1 MATLEL
7 PHWEATPS
15 IAHRIIEGVGKF
27 PFCRRFFLGGGTS
40 LALRL
45 GHRVSHDF
53 DFFSDSDRVQED
65 TRDEILES
73 LKSSFPDLEIA
84 TNTLGDLTLS
94 IMGHDVGFYSYR
106 YSMLET
112 GDDLLGIK
120 VAGLLDVASMKL
132 DAIAGRGARRDFYDL
147 YFLAHIFPLE
157 RLFEYA
163 EQKYTYTR
171 DFPMM
176 VLPYLNDFRN
186 ADEQSQ
192 QVDLLTP
199 LDWEDVK
206 IFFRAETKRLS
217 QLWFLPP
224 DR

>member
-1 MATLEL
+1 MASLEL
-7 PHWEATPS
+7 PHWEAAPS
-15 IAHRIIEGVGKF
+15 VAPKLVETIGKF
-27 PFCRRFFLGGGTS
+27 PFCRRFFLGGGTA

-84 TNTLGDLTLS
+84 TNTDLTLPS
-94 IMGHDVGFYSYR
+94 WQMCFINATHVRNGRHYLELGLIDGCLDEVRR
-106 YSMLET
+106 YCRRMHQIS
-112 GDDLLGIK
+112 DDI
-120 VAGLLDVASMKL
+120 SH
-132 DAIAGRGARRDFYDL
+132 IA
-147 YFLAHIFPLE
+147 PLE
-157 RLFEYA
+157 QLFEYA

-186 ADEQSQ
+186 ADGQS

-199 LDWEDVK
+199 LEWEDVK
-206 IFFRAETKRLS
+206 TFFRDETKRLS